1 MQAIDLTTQNETDSN
16 VEHEQLV
23 QSDPLL
29 VCLALMTQLLDHP
42 ISMSVLKS
50 GFALD
55 SKGHV
60 PAAAIPD
67 VAARYGFK
75 AVWLKQRASAMPNY
89 AMPVIAPLI
98 DGRVAI
104 IRSIKNGVVDL
115 LFAETGMRSQQLDVK
130 ELEGLLQES
139 TLAVKLMPKTSKQS
153 LLPIKDEVFGWFWN
167 TMWRFRRFYYE
178 AMAATVVANVLT
190 LATVFFAMTVFN
202 RVIPTQAITSLWTL
216 TIGVTIAMLFEFG
229 MRWLKAM
236 LVDEG
241 GKRADLAVNA
251 TLLREIMSV
260 RLDHR
265 PQSIGIF
272 ASSMRD
278 FDALRDFVSS
288 SLFVTVADLPFVVL
302 FLLVIWLIAGPLV
315 LIPLVVLILL
325 IIVSFAVQPT
335 LMRAMRENMKQAGEK
350 QSVLVESLLN
360 LEMLKAH
367 NAENY
372 LQRRWEKSNAAAV
385 SSFMKIRRVNA
396 WVSGLTTT
404 LSQATTVAMLVLG
417 VFMIIE
423 NTLTIGAL
431 IAVNILVGRILG
443 PVSQTVQLATRY
455 QQAKNA
461 LEMLDGLVRRPRDR
475 NHDQR
480 YFTPPGFEG
489 HLVADNLEFSYPG
502 PQPALVIDKVS
513 VALGPGEHLA
523 LLGPVG
529 CGKSTLLRLLSGL
542 YKPSSGIVR
551 VDNLDMLQLEPSEL
565 RNRIGYVGQEA
576 QLFMG
581 SLRENLVLSDTWI
594 TDERIMEALTSLG
607 LHAMVASHPRG
618 LDMPLTEAGGGLSG
632 GQRQLLAVVR
642 MMLRDPV
649 YVFMDEPTANMD
661 QDTEARVIRV
671 LGGWLKGRTLVIST
685 HRPQLLAWVDRI
697 VVMHKGAV
705 ASQGPRDEILQ
716 KLTRNPAQSSRASD
730 RRDGDVSKEGG
741 ST

>member
-67 VAARYGFK
+67 VAARYGIK

-480 YFTPPGFEG
+480 YLTPQGFEG

-671 LGGWLKGRTLVIST
+671 LGGG
-685 HRPQLLAWVDRI
+685 
-697 VVMHKGAV
+697 
-705 ASQGPRDEILQ
+705 
-716 KLTRNPAQSSRASD
+716 
-730 RRDGDVSKEGG
+730 
-741 ST
+741 

>member
-1 MQAIDLTTQNETDSN
+1 MTTQNETGLN
-16 VEHEQLV
+16 VENEQLV

-29 VCLALMTQLLDHP
+29 VCLALMTQLLEHP

-139 TLAVKLMPKTSKQS
+139 TLAVKLMPRTSKQS
-153 LLPIKDEVFGWFWN
+153 LLPIKDEAFGWFWN

-178 AMAATVVANVLT
+178 AMVATVVANVLT

-202 RVIPTQAITSLWTL
+202 KVIPTQAITSLWTL
-216 TIGVTIAMLFEFG
+216 TIGVTVAMLLEFG

-278 FDALRDFVSS
+278 FDALRDFMSS

-315 LIPLVVLILL
+315 LIPLVVLVLL

-396 WVSGLTTT
+396 WVTGLTTT
-404 LSQATTVAMLVLG
+404 LSQATTVAMLVMG

-480 YFTPPGFEG
+480 YLTPQGFEG

-542 YKPSSGIVR
+542 YKPSSGSVR

-594 TDERIMEALTSLG
+594 TDERIMEALSSLG

-671 LGGWLKGRTLVIST
+671 LGEWLKGRTLVIST

-697 VVMHKGAV
+697 VVMHKGSV

-716 KLTRNPAQSSRASD
+716 KLTRNPARSNRASD
-730 RRDGDVSKEGG
+730 LRDGDISKEGR

>member
-153 LLPIKDEVFGWFWN
+153 LLPIKDEAFGWFWN

-178 AMAATVVANVLT
+178 AMVATVVANVLT

-216 TIGVTIAMLFEFG
+216 TIGVTIAMLLEFG

-385 SSFMKIRRVNA
+385 SSFMKIRRVSA

-480 YFTPPGFEG
+480 YLTPQGFEG

-542 YKPSSGIVR
+542 YKPSSGSVR
-551 VDNLDMLQLEPSEL
+551 ADNLDMLQLEPSEL

-661 QDTEARVIRV
+661 QNTEARVIRV
-671 LGGWLKGRTLVIST
+671 LGEWLKGRTLVIST

-716 KLTRNPAQSSRASD
+716 KLTRNPARSSRAFD
-730 RRDGDVSKEGG
+730 RRDGDVSKEGS